1 MENRRQF
8 FDVYQDI
15 QNVKAEGT
23 DSVINPNEYDLLN
36 SFWALLPT
44 DHNKIQNLLWHMIAL
59 GPLINVL
66 EELTPRVIPRG
77 S

>member
-1 MENRRQF
+1 MKHYEAQ
-8 FDVYQDI
+8 
-15 QNVKAEGT
+15 QNILCKGESWLFAYVLL
-23 DSVINPNEYDLLN
+23 NPNEYDLLN